1 MWINNKT
8 EWNKML
14 YHQLPLVQNQALWLE
29 LPALSPPLE
38 NPVWSPLYR
47 STSST
52 SPSRAL
58 CWHLSRYCH
67 TKTCCEAKTSF
78 FNGVVAINCLAC
90 SSRAETMLYPCAGP
104 ITCCAAHSA
113 AYRRCSLT
121 LYKGAKCRKYLSE
134 WVSEWEDVFT
144 VFLHSRIFVL
154 YSPTMSKCAKVMSKG
169 VHYIMFSVSPNLE
182 SSRNL
187 DTRQIRTAPYYS
199 V

>member
-8 EWNKML
+8 EWQKML
-14 YHQLPLVQNQALWLE
+14 YHQLPLVRNQALWLE

-58 CWHLSRYCH
+58 CWHLSRYRH
-67 TKTCCEAKTSF
+67 TKTFYEAKTSF

-90 SSRAETMLYPCAGP
+90 SSRAATMLNPCAGP

-113 AYRRCSLT
+113 GYRRCSLT

-134 WVSEWEDVFT
+134 WVRERMYSQ
-144 VFLHSRIFVL
+144 SSYIGGYL
-154 YSPTMSKCAKVMSKG
+154 YSIAPPCLNVQKWWVKVSTISCFQC
-169 VHYIMFSVSPNLE
+169 HLI
-182 SSRNL
+182 
-187 DTRQIRTAPYYS
+187 
-199 V
+199 